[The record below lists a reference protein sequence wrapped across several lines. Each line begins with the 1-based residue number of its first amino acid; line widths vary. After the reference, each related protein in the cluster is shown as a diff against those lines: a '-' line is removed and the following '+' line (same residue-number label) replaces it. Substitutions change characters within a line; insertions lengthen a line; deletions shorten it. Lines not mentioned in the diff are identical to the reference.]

1 MAKIVG
7 VHGIAQQYLGAYT
20 LTDRWLPALR
30 DGVATVDRALAASL
44 SADDLRV
51 SYYGDLFRPRGAL
64 AVEDDFSPED
74 LKSDEE
80 LELLHVLYNEAL
92 DGQPDENAPPGA
104 LGPVGDMVTRL
115 GRTAAVQRMLERLLA
130 SRAFGGNIPEAAFIG
145 NLKQVVRFLNDP
157 GVRSSVLS
165 RVKDEVGDDTLIVI
179 GHSLGSVVA
188 YEFLAQFQPANVTTF
203 ITLGSPLGIRNVVFD
218 RLTPKPLNNNGTWP
232 ARLSRWANVA
242 DGRDI
247 VAMQKSLAPLFP
259 PAPGNEGIV
268 DELVNNG
275 DEPHGI
281 GPYLTS
287 QPVGTV
293 IAAALGR

>member
-20 LTDRWLPALR
+20 LADRWLPALR

-64 AVEDDFSPED
+64 AADDDYSPED
-74 LKSDEE
+74 LKSDDE
-80 LELLHVLYNEAL
+80 LELLHALYNEAL
-92 DGQPDENAPPGA
+92 DGQPDETAPPGA

-115 GRTAAVQRMLERLLA
+115 GRKAAVQRMLERLLA
-130 SRAFGGNIPEAAFIG
+130 SRAFGGNIPEGAFIG
-145 NLKQVVRFLNDP
+145 DLKQVVRFLNDP

-165 RVKDEVGDDTLIVI
+165 RVNDEVGDDTTIVI

-188 YEFLAQFQPANVTTF
+188 YEYLAQFQPKNATTF

-218 RLTPKPLNNNGTWP
+218 RLTPKPVNNNGTWP
-232 ARLSRWANVA
+232 AQLTRWANVA

-247 VAMQKSLAPLFP
+247 VAMQKNLAPLFP
-259 PAPGNEGIV
+259 PSPGNERIV
-268 DELVNNG
+268 DELVDNG
-275 DEPHGI
+275 GEPHGI

-287 QPVGTV
+287 QPVGAV
-293 IAAALGR
+293 IAAALSR